1 MGGTSW
7 SSDSYSRIA
16 SSHSTKSKD
25 DIFTSTSLASDMS
38 PKGVKFREA
47 RDSDAH
53 PESLAINVFLDETGS
68 MGDIPYILVKEKL
81 GALMETIMK
90 HGIPHPAVLF
100 GGIGDHH
107 SDRSPLQVGQFESG
121 TEELNLWLT
130 KIFLE
135 ANGGG
140 QDMESYLLAWLFAAR
155 HTSIDCF
162 EKRGVKGFL
171 FTIGDE
177 RSWDSVD
184 GESLKNL
191 MGYSASEG
199 ITDAEILA
207 EAQRTYHVFHIHVNC
222 TGYKDNKTVIGYWR
236 KMLGER
242 CIVLEDYNA
251 LAEVIASTVAVM
263 HGVDLKSITANFDK
277 NTAKLV
283 SGALANITSVTTT
296 SKKDGVVKL

>member
-7 SSDSYSRIA
+7 SSDSYSRISA
-16 SSHSTKSKD
+16 SYSSSSKD
-25 DIFTSTSLASDMS
+25 DIFKSTSLASDMS

-107 SDRSPLQVGQFESG
+107 SDRAPLQIGQFESG

-135 ANGGG
+135 GNGGG

-184 GESLKNL
+184 GETLKNL
-191 MGYSASEG
+191 MGYSQSEG

-207 EAQRTYHVFHIHVNC
+207 EAQRTYHVFHIHVNS
-222 TGYKDNKTVIGYWR
+222 TQYKDDKTVIGYWR

-242 CIVLEDYNA
+242 CIVLDDYNA
-251 LAEVIASTVAVM
+251 IAEVIASTVAVM
-263 HGVDLKSITANFDK
+263 HGVDLKSITKGFDSK
-277 NTAKLV
+277 TAKLV
-283 SGALANITSVTTT
+283 SGALANITAVTTT